1 MIYAA
6 KSKQE
11 AEGGCERGRLRRAV
25 HLGEM
30 LCAPFV
36 PSNKPGSVTAPG
48 AGGRRGRKENCLS
61 SMCECHKACIEGGG
75 RTEMVLS
82 VLGNLPE
89 QVRGA
94 LELSLLAEGF
104 VYGA

>member
-1 MIYAA
+1 M
-6 KSKQE
+6 
-11 AEGGCERGRLRRAV
+11 

-75 RTEMVLS
+75 GLRWS
-82 VLGNLPE
+82 F
-89 QVRGA
+89 
-94 LELSLLAEGF
+94 LSLETFPSKSEVLWSCLCLLRDSFMEPDLIF
-104 VYGA
+104 PSTHQCVFSPLY